1 MMEELDRLLAGF
13 GDWICEQCKTGE
25 HARCAG
31 WGGTRGDHCLCEK
44 QGHDAQKAFDMAYE
58 RGIERLDAMQL

>member
-1 MMEELDRLLAGF
+1 MMDALTLEDRKELDRLLAGF

-31 WGGTRGDHCLCEK
+31 WGGTRGDHCL
-44 QGHDAQKAFDMAYE
+44 
-58 RGIERLDAMQL
+58 MQL